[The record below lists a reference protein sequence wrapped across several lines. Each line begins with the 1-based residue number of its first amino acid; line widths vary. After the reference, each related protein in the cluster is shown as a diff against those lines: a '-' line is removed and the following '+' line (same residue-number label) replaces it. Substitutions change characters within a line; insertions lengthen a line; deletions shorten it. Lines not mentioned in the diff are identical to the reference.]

1 MDGTVAQ
8 PGNDSRVGAQNWVV
22 RAPDFRSELRGAVYR
37 GDGPAVVALVG
48 DQLLPGDALQLIGDG
63 LVVALAL
70 QTQGAADLAVACVR
84 ALRER
89 GWDGDDELADQL
101 GALLGTGPTPLLR
114 PLPVDLEELAGVLE
128 GDPTFGG
135 GRLDLLT
142 GQVWPQAAIDYARE
156 TGEEDEDESDDAD
169 RWLWVHCE
177 GSRAGYHDMV
187 QFIGTVDD
195 RDRADRLGIAIEG
208 RGAFRRFK
216 DVLARWP
223 GELDRW
229 YGYADDRQ
237 RGRARAWLADAA
249 NHHLAAGQGR
259 PRPWPVTSGH
269 SVPLSATAWEPIP
282 TCCCSQWRADP
293 DHGAPQLQ
301 VMRGFGHGVVW
312 PGRTLAQAR
321 DASSPVGGVDSV

>member
-1 MDGTVAQ
+1 MRTH
-8 PGNDSRVGAQNWVV
+8 
-22 RAPDFRSELRGAVYR
+22 DFRTQLRGAVYR
-37 GDGPAVVALVG
+37 GDGPTVVALVG
-48 DQLLPGDALQLIGDG
+48 DQLLPDDALQLIGDG

-70 QTQGAADLAVACVR
+70 QTQGAADLAVECAR

-101 GALLGTGPTPLLR
+101 CALLGTGPTPLLR
-114 PLPVDLEELAGVLE
+114 PLSVDLEELAGVLE

-156 TGEEDEDESDDAD
+156 TGEEDDDESDDAD

-187 QFIGTVDD
+187 QFIGTIDEPA
-195 RDRADRLGIAIEG
+195 RANRLEIAIQG

-216 DVLARWP
+216 DELARGP

-237 RGRARAWLADAA
+237 RGRARAWLADA
-249 NHHLAAGQGR
+249 GYR
-259 PRPWPVTSGH
+259 PT
-269 SVPLSATAWEPIP
+269 P
-282 TCCCSQWRADP
+282 TRHP
-293 DHGAPQLQ
+293 P
-301 VMRGFGHGVVW
+301 
-312 PGRTLAQAR
+312 PGE
-321 DASSPVGGVDSV
+321 

>member
-1 MDGTVAQ
+1 M
-8 PGNDSRVGAQNWVV
+8 
-22 RAPDFRSELRGAVYR
+22 
-37 GDGPAVVALVG
+37 
-48 DQLLPGDALQLIGDG
+48 IGDG

-70 QTQGAADLAVACVR
+70 QTQGAADLAGGCAQ
-84 ALRER
+84 ALRQR
-89 GWDGDDELADQL
+89 GWDGDEELADQL

-135 GRLDLLT
+135 GRVDRLT

-156 TGEEDEDESDDAD
+156 TGEEDEDGSDDAE

-187 QFIGTVDD
+187 QFIGTIDD
-195 RDRADRLGIAIEG
+195 TGRADRLGIAIEG

-229 YGYADDRQ
+229 
-237 RGRARAWLADAA
+237 
-249 NHHLAAGQGR
+249 
-259 PRPWPVTSGH
+259 
-269 SVPLSATAWEPIP
+269 
-282 TCCCSQWRADP
+282 
-293 DHGAPQLQ
+293 
-301 VMRGFGHGVVW
+301 
-312 PGRTLAQAR
+312 
-321 DASSPVGGVDSV
+321 

>member
-1 MDGTVAQ
+1 MVALAR
-8 PGNDSRVGAQNWVV
+8 SRSRLRGQNWVV
-22 RAPDFRSELRGAVYR
+22 RAPEFRSELRGAVYR
-37 GDGPAVVALVG
+37 GDGAAVVALVG
-48 DQLLPGDALQLIGDG
+48 DQLLPGDALQWIGDG

-70 QTQGAADLAVACVR
+70 QTQGAADLAGACAQ
-84 ALRER
+84 ALRQR

-135 GRLDLLT
+135 GRVDLLT
-142 GQVWPQAAIDYARE
+142 GQVWPRAAIDYARE
-156 TGEEDEDESDDAD
+156 TGEEDENESDDPD

-195 RDRADRLGIAIEG
+195 PHRADRLGIAIEG

-216 DVLARWP
+216 EVLARWP

-229 YGYADDRQ
+229 YRYADDRQ
-237 RGRARAWLADAA
+237 RGRARAWLADA
-249 NHHLAAGQGR
+249 GYR
-259 PRPWPVTSGH
+259 PALRTDP
-269 SVPLSATAWEPIP
+269 P
-282 TCCCSQWRADP
+282 T
-293 DHGAPQLQ
+293 G
-301 VMRGFGHGVVW
+301 
-312 PGRTLAQAR
+312 
-321 DASSPVGGVDSV
+321 

>member
-1 MDGTVAQ
+1 VVGTVAR
-8 PGNDSRVGAQNWVV
+8 PGTIPSWGAQNWVV
-22 RAPDFRSELRGAVYR
+22 RVPDFRSELRGAVYR

-48 DQLLPGDALQLIGDG
+48 DQSLPGDALQLIGDG

-70 QTQGAADLAVACVR
+70 QTQGAADPAVACMR
-84 ALRER
+84 ELKER

-101 GALLGTGPTPLLR
+101 DALLGTGPTPLLR
-114 PLPVDLEELAGVLE
+114 PLPVDLDELAGVLE

-156 TGEEDEDESDDAD
+156 TGEEDDDESDDAD

-187 QFIGTVDD
+187 QFIGTIDD
-195 RDRADRLGIAIEG
+195 PDRADRLGIAIEG

-229 YGYADDRQ
+229 YGYAEDRQ
-237 RGRARAWLADAA
+237 RGRARAWLAE
-249 NHHLAAGQGR
+249 AGYR
-259 PRPWPVTSGH
+259 PTRAGH
-269 SVPLSATAWEPIP
+269 
-282 TCCCSQWRADP
+282 
-293 DHGAPQLQ
+293 AP
-301 VMRGFGHGVVW
+301 
-312 PGRTLAQAR
+312 PGE
-321 DASSPVGGVDSV
+321 

>member
-1 MDGTVAQ
+1 
-8 PGNDSRVGAQNWVV
+8 
-22 RAPDFRSELRGAVYR
+22 VYR

-48 DQLLPGDALQLIGDG
+48 DQLLRGDALQLIGDG
-63 LVVALAL
+63 LAVALAL
-70 QTQGAADLAVACVR
+70 QTQGAADLAVACAR

-101 GALLGTGPTPLLR
+101 GALLGTDLTPLLW

-135 GRLDLLT
+135 GRVDLRT
-142 GQVWPQAAIDYARE
+142 GQVWPQATIDYARE
-156 TGEEDEDESDDAD
+156 TDEEEEADSDDPD
-169 RWLWVHCE
+169 RWLWVHCK

-195 RDRADRLGIAIEG
+195 RDRADPLGIAIQS

-237 RGRARAWLADAA
+237 RGRARAWLADA
-249 NHHLAAGQGR
+249 GYR
-259 PRPWPVTSGH
+259 PSRPT
-269 SVPLSATAWEPIP
+269 
-282 TCCCSQWRADP
+282 DP
-293 DHGAPQLQ
+293 
-301 VMRGFGHGVVW
+301 
-312 PGRTLAQAR
+312 PG
-321 DASSPVGGVDSV
+321 G

>member
-1 MDGTVAQ
+1 MDGTAAR
-8 PGNDSRVGAQNWVV
+8 PRERSPFRAQNWVV
-22 RAPDFRSELRGAVYR
+22 RAADFRSELRGAVYR
-37 GDGPAVVALVG
+37 GDGPEVVALVG
-48 DQLLPGDALQLIGDG
+48 DQPLPGDALQLIGDG

-70 QTQGAADLAVACVR
+70 QTQGAADLAVECVR

-101 GALLGTGPTPLLR
+101 CALLGTGPTPLLR
-114 PLPVDLEELAGVLE
+114 PLSVDLEELAGVLE

-142 GQVWPQAAIDYARE
+142 GQVWPQAAIEYARE
-156 TGEEDEDESDDAD
+156 TGEADDDESDDVD

-177 GSRAGYHDMV
+177 GSGAGYHDMV
-187 QFIGTVDD
+187 QFIGTIDD
-195 RDRADRLGIAIEG
+195 PDRADRLGIAIEG

-237 RGRARAWLADAA
+237 RGRARAWLAE
-249 NHHLAAGQGR
+249 AGYR
-259 PRPWPVTSGH
+259 PTRPTD
-269 SVPLSATAWEPIP
+269 IP
-282 TCCCSQWRADP
+282 T
-293 DHGAPQLQ
+293 G
-301 VMRGFGHGVVW
+301 
-312 PGRTLAQAR
+312 
-321 DASSPVGGVDSV
+321 

>member
-1 MDGTVAQ
+1 MSLIGRQVIRHLVVDSREPDPVDGTVAQ
-8 PGNDSRVGAQNWVV
+8 PRERFPWGAQNWVV

-156 TGEEDEDESDDAD
+156 TGEEDDDESDDAD

-187 QFIGTVDD
+187 QFIGTIDD
-195 RDRADRLGIAIEG
+195 PDRADRLGIAIEG

-237 RGRARAWLADAA
+237 RGRARAWLADA
-249 NHHLAAGQGR
+249 GYR
-259 PRPWPVTSGH
+259 PSPNRTW
-269 SVPLSATAWEPIP
+269 TA
-282 TCCCSQWRADP
+282 R
-293 DHGAPQLQ
+293 
-301 VMRGFGHGVVW
+301 
-312 PGRTLAQAR
+312 
-321 DASSPVGGVDSV
+321 